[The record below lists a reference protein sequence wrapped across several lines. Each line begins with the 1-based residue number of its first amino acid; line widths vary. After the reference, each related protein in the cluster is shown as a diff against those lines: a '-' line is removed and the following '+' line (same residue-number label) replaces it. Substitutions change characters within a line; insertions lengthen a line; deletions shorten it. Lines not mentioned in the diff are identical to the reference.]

1 MAVAPLNKFLTIA
14 VPVAPGEQTI
24 YTAPTGTSAIVLYAQ
39 VSNVGIDTYPTVTFT
54 HRRTSVAT
62 RTAGNIRNN
71 RIIKDSEVPPN
82 DALILIDGRLVLER
96 TAVVSDSIVL
106 SGVQTG
112 ITTVNDAQYDNVSG
126 VTTITTLSPH
136 EFDVGNQITMTGI
149 AFTCP
154 STAGITSAIFPAPQ
168 AAFTI
173 TNVVAENGNVGISK
187 TFVVNTGI
195 VKGLPHTYRAALHQ
209 FVRSEVDSVDVIG
222 GGTLKPTSA
231 SYNPLSG
238 IVTFTAD
245 YGTGLADPEAY
256 TATDAAVTD
265 YNPSTGLLTIKTTP
279 TPSGSPGGWQTG
291 DLVLFEEGALTFSC
305 TYDTGGSQSYPRLAG
320 VGKTTDPVFGKF
332 IPVTRVNDT
341 TFTCNVGVA
350 GVYKGTTINQNHTF
364 QSGAAGK
371 IKRHPANLV
380 KSKVGLAT
388 EGFVFKCSQDN
399 YQTEHKYPRTTDP
412 AHWGSASDELGVN
425 TPGAHTFNS
434 GGSTLANA
442 VTVTSQDNVQK
453 TITGTPTYTPSTG
466 DLVIDLDDGSYSS
479 ADKIK
484 IERESLAF
492 TCEKDGNATVHK
504 YPRTTDP
511 AYNKELN
518 ITAVSG
524 TIVTVNVGRVND
536 FSVHVGVSTAGGL
549 VGPLQMEFIC
559 SILENSTAQ

>member
-14 VPVAPGEQTI
+14 IPVAPGEQTI

-39 VSNVGIDTYPTVTFT
+39 VSNVGIGQSYPTVTFT

-62 RTAGNIRNN
+62 RTAGNVRNN
-71 RIIKDSEVPPN
+71 RLIKDGEIPPN
-82 DALILIDGRLVLER
+82 DALILVDGRLVLER

-106 SGVQTG
+106 TGIQSG

-136 EFDVGNQITMTGI
+136 EFSVGNQVTMTGI

-195 VKGLPHTYRAALHQ
+195 VKGLPHTYRAALHR
-209 FVRSEVDSVDVIG
+209 FVRSEVGSVDVIG
-222 GGTLKPTSA
+222 GDTLKPTA
-231 SYNPLSG
+231 ADYDPISG
-238 IVTFTAD
+238 IVSFTAN
-245 YGTGLADPEAY
+245 YGTGLVNPGV
-256 TATDAAVTD
+256 TTAVTGTSYD
-265 YNPSTGLLTIKTTP
+265 PSTGVLTVQTQDVD
-279 TPSGSPGGWQTG
+279 SGWQTG
-291 DLVLFEEGALTFSC
+291 DLVLFEEGALTFKCAKDSN
-305 TYDTGGSQSYPRLAG
+305 TTEHSYPRVATGGAALG
-320 VGKTTDPVFGKF
+320 VGRITDPVFGKF
-332 IPVTRVNDT
+332 IPVTRVNDNR
-341 TFTCNVGVA
+341 FTCNVGAA
-350 GVYKGTTINQNHTF
+350 GDNGQHAHTF
-364 QSGAAGK
+364 QSGAGGK
-371 IKRHPANLV
+371 IKRHPANLA

-399 YQTEHKYPRTTDP
+399 YLTEHKYPRTTDP
-412 AHWGSASDELGVN
+412 SHWGSASDELGVN

-434 GGSTLANA
+434 GGSTLSNA
-442 VTVTSQDNVQK
+442 VTVTSKNPTESR

-466 DLVIDLDDGSYSS
+466 DLVITLDGDALTT

-484 IERESLAF
+484 IAKESLAF
-492 TCEKDGNATVHK
+492 TCEKDAGSTVHK
-504 YPRTTDP
+504 YPRITDP
-511 AYNKELN
+511 AYNKDLV
-518 ITAVSG
+518 ITNVSG
-524 TIVTVNVGRVND
+524 NSVTVNVGRVKE
-536 FSVHVGVSTAGGL
+536 FSVHVGKSISGGL

>member
-14 VPVAPGEQTI
+14 IPVAPGEQTI

-39 VSNVGIDTYPTVTFT
+39 VSNVGIGQSYPTVTFT

-62 RTAGNIRNN
+62 RTAGNVRNN

-96 TAVVSDSIVL
+96 TAVVSDSIVIT
-106 SGVQTG
+106 GVQTG
-112 ITTVNDAQYDNVSG
+112 ITTINDAQYDNVSG
-126 VTTITTLSPH
+126 VTTITTLDPH
-136 EFDVGNQITMTGI
+136 EFGVGNQITMTGI

-209 FVRSEVDSVDVIG
+209 FVRAEVDSVGVIG
-222 GGTLKPTSA
+222 GGTLKPTAA
-231 SYNPLSG
+231 SYDPISG
-238 IVTFTAD
+238 IVSFTAD
-245 YGTGLADPEAY
+245 YGTGLIDPEPY
-256 TATDAAVTD
+256 TADTSVTS
-265 YNPSTGLLTIKTTP
+265 YNPSTGLLTIKTTE
-279 TPSGSPGGWQTG
+279 TPSSGGWQTG

-305 TYDTGGSQSYPRLAG
+305 TYGSGGNHSYPRLAG

-332 IPVTRVNDT
+332 ISVTRVDNT
-341 TFTCNVGVA
+341 TFSCNVGVA
-350 GVYKGTTINQNHTF
+350 GPGITQGHTF

-371 IKRHPANLV
+371 IKRHANSGT
-380 KSKVGLAT
+380 KKKVGLAT

-399 YQTEHKYPRTTDP
+399 YLTEHKYPRTTDP
-412 AHWGSASDELGVN
+412 SHWGSASDELGVN

-442 VTVTSQDNVQK
+442 VTVTSQSNVEK

-466 DLVIDLDDGSYSS
+466 DLVIDLGSGSYTSV
-479 ADKIK
+479 DTIKIK
-484 IERESLAF
+484 KESLAF
-492 TCEKDGNATVHK
+492 TCEKDGGATVHK

-511 AYNKELN
+511 AYNKDLVIN
-518 ITAVSG
+518 TVSG
-524 TIVTVNVGRVND
+524 TTVTVNVGRVNQ
-536 FSVHVGVSTAGGL
+536 FSVHAGVSTSGGL
-549 VGPLQMEFIC
+549 VGPLQMELIC